1 MKTGGSRNCQE
12 YIVGSLKEKKLS
24 SRFQMTESIELKKR
38 MDFHLCGAH
47 LVLGSIELRLGKDCS
62 FFSFKSGN
70 KDKSDLYISLPTKIT
85 FSHVCDF

>member
-12 YIVGSLKEKKLS
+12 YIVESLKEKKLP
-24 SRFQMTESIELKKR
+24 SRFQMTESKELKKR

-62 FFSFKSGN
+62 FFLLKVGI
-70 KDKSDLYISLPTKIT
+70 KTKVTCISHFLLR
-85 FSHVCDF
+85 